1 MINKK
6 ITALVLSGAILA
18 GGIGLG
24 TYSWF
29 TSNANSKANLK
40 IHTGTLK
47 VATNDENAHWIVK
60 GNTEAKAGKEIT
72 KLNFDN
78 VRPGDS
84 FEKIVEIKNT
94 GSLDE
99 RLTFKVNDKVET
111 EYSGA
116 VDVKVEALSGGE
128 LKRLVLK
135 NGTHIKAKITVKIKE
150 NANNDWQDKEID
162 LSKVIGNE
170 NLIEVNGTQVN
181 APIKAV
187 NTEKTQK

>member
-6 ITALVLSGAILA
+6 ITALVLSGAVLV
-18 GGIGLG
+18 GGLGLG

-29 TSNANSKANLK
+29 TSSAKSAANLK

-47 VATNDENAHWIVK
+47 VATNDKDAKWVVK
-60 GNTEAKAGKEIT
+60 GETEAKEGKEIT

-84 FEKIVEIKNT
+84 FEKEVDIKNT

-99 RLTFKVNDKVET
+99 RLTFKVNDEVKK
-111 EYSGA
+111 EYA
-116 VDVKVEALSGGE
+116 EALEVKVEALSGGE

-150 NANNDWQDKEID
+150 DTNNDWQDKDID
-162 LSKVIGNE
+162 LSKVIDNE
-170 NLIEVNGTQVN
+170 NLIEITGTQVN
-181 APIKAV
+181 APIKTVTA
-187 NTEKTQK
+187 EKTQK